1 MHQYLFFVGDFPIR
15 AYGLILSL
23 SIILATGVAYFL
35 AKQDGR
41 WHNHIVDIG
50 IYSGIAGIVGA
61 RLWDVFF
68 FDWAYYSHHLS
79 EIFYVWQGGMAI
91 QGGIVFGVGA
101 GMIYARRHKIDIL
114 SLADIVA
121 PAIIL
126 GQAIGR
132 CANLLN
138 GDAFGAPTGSNFG
151 IIYPET
157 TLAYHTYGAQ
167 PLWPAEVWEGQ
178 IDFVIFALLLIFR
191 AFPHAKGQAFSLYI
205 MLYSL
210 ARFGLEFLR
219 GDYATPV
226 FLSFTSAQTTSLVA
240 FILAL
245 IFFIYCQ
252 ITYSRQKKTVKSKIN
267 KNRIKNKR
275 GY

>member
-101 GMIYARRHKIDIL
+101 GIIYAKRHKIDIL
-114 SLADIVA
+114 ALADIVA

-138 GDAFGAPTGSNFG
+138 GDAFGAPTGGNFG

-178 IDFVIFALLLIFR
+178 IDFMIFALLLIFR

>member
-91 QGGIVFGVGA
+91 QGGIVFGVGV
-101 GMIYARRHKIDIL
+101 GIIYARRHKIDIL
-114 SLADIVA
+114 ALADIVA

-138 GDAFGAPTGSNFG
+138 GDAFGAPTGGNFG

-252 ITYSRQKKTVKSKIN
+252 ITYSGQKKTVKSKIN

>member
-101 GMIYARRHKIDIL
+101 GIIYAKRHKIDIL
-114 SLADIVA
+114 ALADIVA

-138 GDAFGAPTGSNFG
+138 GDAFGTPTGGNFG

-252 ITYSRQKKTVKSKIN
+252 ITYSGQTKTVKSKIN

>member
-101 GMIYARRHKIDIL
+101 GTIYAKRHKIDIL
-114 SLADIVA
+114 ALADIVA

-138 GDAFGAPTGSNFG
+138 GDAFGAPTGGNFG

-252 ITYSRQKKTVKSKIN
+252 ITYSRQTKTVKSKIN

>member
-101 GMIYARRHKIDIL
+101 GIIYARRHKIDIL
-114 SLADIVA
+114 ALADIVA

-138 GDAFGAPTGSNFG
+138 GDAFGAPTGGNFG

-191 AFPHAKGQAFSLYI
+191 AFLHAKGQAFSLYI

>member
-101 GMIYARRHKIDIL
+101 GIIYARRHKIDIL
-114 SLADIVA
+114 ALADIVA

-157 TLAYHTYGAQ
+157 TLAYHMYGAQ

-252 ITYSRQKKTVKSKIN
+252 ITYSGQKKTVKSKIN

>member
-68 FDWAYYSHHLS
+68 FDWAYYSHHLN

-101 GMIYARRHKIDIL
+101 GIIYARRHKIDIL
-114 SLADIVA
+114 ALADIVA

-138 GDAFGAPTGSNFG
+138 GDAFGAPTGGNFG
-151 IIYPET
+151 IVYPET
-157 TLAYHTYGAQ
+157 TLAFHTYGAQ
-167 PLWPAEVWEGQ
+167 PLWPAEIWEGQ

-219 GDYATPV
+219 GDYATHV

-252 ITYSRQKKTVKSKIN
+252 VKYTGQKKGIKSKIN